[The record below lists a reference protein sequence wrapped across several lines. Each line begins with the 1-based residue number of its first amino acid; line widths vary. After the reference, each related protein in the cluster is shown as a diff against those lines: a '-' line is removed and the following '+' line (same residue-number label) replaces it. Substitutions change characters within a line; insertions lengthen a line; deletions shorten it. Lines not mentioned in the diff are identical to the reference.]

1 MDKFNKLDKIF
12 IFSAILFGSLILF
25 YPVQYLLIAF
35 VGLIILVFLLA
46 KPVYCYYLIIFT
58 IPFTERLRF
67 LPISFSLNDILILI
81 CIFAVGLNIL
91 INDKN
96 INLKT
101 SIDKWN
107 IVFLILYFITGI
119 TSLSETGVLT
129 FFKFL
134 EAIFIFYITVYLIRT
149 KQTSW
154 SKIIKVF
161 LFTGL
166 FQATLGILQSTTG
179 QFGALNQFQRG
190 YLGYLGIGP
199 TLVWQACG
207 TIGGTGGLS
216 EFLLAILL
224 LIFPFHK
231 SFNKKRKNIIMAI
244 LLIAIYM
251 GYTKL
256 SILGLLVCGLVYYN
270 YTAKNRTEATVKV
283 TAICSISA
291 IIAVIMA
298 NTSFI
303 KTVDNTMTGRF
314 DIWSYPIAALTSN
327 LKYLWFGSGLNSYW
341 ELIDP
346 ILPPNIFIEAHKHM
360 LAHNYFLL
368 SIQEMGL
375 IGATIL
381 FSFFIFMSKKFLNN
395 FKKYKGSYRN
405 LNMAAFLFVITV
417 FTSSCFGQFYYA
429 TYTKVLIY
437 IFFGMVLAKENFLYN
452 SIKKKEA
459 HV

>member
-1 MDKFNKLDKIF
+1 
-12 IFSAILFGSLILF
+12 
-25 YPVQYLLIAF
+25 
-35 VGLIILVFLLA
+35 
-46 KPVYCYYLIIFT
+46 
-58 IPFTERLRF
+58 
-67 LPISFSLNDILILI
+67 
-81 CIFAVGLNIL
+81 
-91 INDKN
+91 
-96 INLKT
+96 
-101 SIDKWN
+101 
-107 IVFLILYFITGI
+107 
-119 TSLSETGVLT
+119 
-129 FFKFL
+129 
-134 EAIFIFYITVYLIRT
+134 
-149 KQTSW
+149 
-154 SKIIKVF
+154 
-161 LFTGL
+161 
-166 FQATLGILQSTTG
+166 
-179 QFGALNQFQRG
+179 
-190 YLGYLGIGP
+190 
-199 TLVWQACG
+199 
-207 TIGGTGGLS
+207 
-216 EFLLAILL
+216 
-224 LIFPFHK
+224 
-231 SFNKKRKNIIMAI
+231 MAI

-256 SILGLLVCGLVYYN
+256 SILGLLICGLVYYN
-270 YTAKNRTEATVKV
+270 YTAKNRTEAAVKV
-283 TAICSISA
+283 TAVSSISA
-291 IIAVIMA
+291 IVAVLLA

-314 DIWSYPIAALTSN
+314 EIWSYPIAALTSN
-327 LKYLWFGSGLNSYW
+327 LKYLWLGSGLNSYW

-381 FSFFIFMSKKFLNN
+381 FSYFIFMGKKFLNN
-395 FKKYKGSYRN
+395 FKKYKGYYRN